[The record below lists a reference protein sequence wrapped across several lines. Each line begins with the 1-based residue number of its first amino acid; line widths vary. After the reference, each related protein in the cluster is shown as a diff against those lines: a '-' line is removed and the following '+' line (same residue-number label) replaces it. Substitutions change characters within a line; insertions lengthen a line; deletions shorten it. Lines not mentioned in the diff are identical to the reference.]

1 MRGVIW
7 DGQQLIVTDELT
19 LRSLG
24 PGEVRVKVLAS
35 GVCHTDINMMDAG
48 LVGVPVILGHEA
60 AGEVVELGAGVAGF
74 TPGEAVM
81 VGTQAPC
88 GTCRECLR
96 GEPENCDVTWGFRPS
111 QPFGWK
117 GKPVYSF
124 ANVSSFAGEIVVR
137 ASQLYRTAGIAPE
150 QAALI
155 GCAVSTGYYAARKL
169 GRIHA
174 GDRVVVFGVGG
185 IGVNAI
191 QAAKLAGAEVFAA
204 DVNPAKEAVA
214 RSFGADGFLLVPAG
228 ATSCALADLVRA
240 HGPID
245 VAVECSG
252 APVAVEAAIHGVKR
266 GGRVVLIGMAKPG
279 TTASFSLEAVTG
291 GREIISVMNGGARPE
306 QDYPELIRM
315 IREKQLDVAG
325 QVTRIWPLAQVAQA
339 IAALRAGEVTRAALD
354 HTIT

>member
-1 MRGVIW
+1 
-7 DGQQLIVTDELT
+7 
-19 LRSLG
+19 
-24 PGEVRVKVLAS
+24 
-35 GVCHTDINMMDAG
+35 
-48 LVGVPVILGHEA
+48 
-60 AGEVVELGAGVAGF
+60 
-74 TPGEAVM
+74 
-81 VGTQAPC
+81 
-88 GTCRECLR
+88 LR